1 MENIEILKL
10 ECTPSLLPNNISQ
23 NSNSIFYIHNS
34 EVTPRIMVVD
44 KKYFDDI
51 NQKQQYLVNFNS
63 SEKNEMLFA
72 KVININNTYYIANG
86 LYGGFKLWSI
96 DGKRIFFQI
105 PAKNKIEGRIYAFT
119 SISEFR
125 IDDTKNE
132 FDCFLC
138 GDNYGQIFIV
148 SGEKFRWKSKHIYG
162 INNKETI
169 LSISSYIDYNCVGV
183 CIDNGNVL
191 ILKVEKDKSD
201 KLKEFN
207 NEKNISLVSSIIKND
222 YKDYYLGCGFV
233 NGEIKIYNMNKLT
246 LSYTINSHL
255 RGINTL
261 IGVNSCFI
269 SGAEDGAINIWKVG
283 NKKIELRNNLVF
295 EDKNIVGI
303 TYDEDKR
310 CIYANAYDYQEII
323 RISNLNIFD

>member
-1 MENIEILKL
+1 M
-10 ECTPSLLPNNISQ
+10 
-23 NSNSIFYIHNS
+23 
-34 EVTPRIMVVD
+34 PRIMVVD
-44 KKYFDDI
+44 KKYFEDR
-51 NQKQQYLVNFNS
+51 NQEQYLENFNS

-72 KVININNTYYIANG
+72 KVIRINNIDYIANG

-119 SISEFR
+119 SICEFNT
-125 IDDTKNE
+125 DNSKNE